1 MRSTTL
7 RETAAAA
14 AAPNRLGTVAQPD
27 DPDRLAP
34 DDAHILGMES
44 AVIMGHTLKLN
55 VLAPGTAPLD
65 VDALRA
71 AVQARLAGQP
81 RATQR
86 VDTSGPDARWVAAD
100 DFDIR
105 DHVRRL
111 TTPVCVSRADLWRAV
126 SGLMSEHLDRAK
138 PLWTFDVIGPLA
150 DGREAIAARVHH
162 AMADGIAAVK
172 FLDGVLWDS
181 HPERPSAPTAH
192 PAPAEVGRF
201 GEARRLPG
209 AVLREL
215 GHPTANSPLDRP
227 ITGSREL
234 AFTVASLAEM
244 KAIGAS
250 RPIRATVND
259 VLLAI
264 VAGGL
269 HEWLSLGEPA
279 ARRHGS
285 VRAQIPVSLHHR
297 DTDAAGL
304 ANHDSFMNVDLHHG
318 ESDPLTRLDRI
329 RADTSQ
335 RKRLDDAD
343 ELYDLFHALGRV
355 KHVGTAARRL
365 AGSPREFAVSISNV
379 PGPRTPVSVAGR
391 AVVNLFSSSEP
402 ALHHA
407 LRISAISCAGDVGIG
422 LCTDP
427 GALPDVAVLADCIGA
442 AYATLREAA
451 VGHP

>member
-1 MRSTTL
+1 MMREN
-7 RETAAAA
+7 RGV
-14 AAPNRLGTVAQPD
+14 APEDV
-27 DPDRLAP
+27 PDRLGA
-34 DDAHILGMES
+34 DDARILAVES

-55 VLAPGTAPLD
+55 VLEPGAAPLD
-65 VDALRA
+65 VDALRES
-71 AVQARLAGQP
+71 VLARLADEP

-86 VDTSGPDARWVAAD
+86 VDTTGAAPRWVEAT
-100 DFDIR
+100 DFDVR

-111 TTPVCVSRADLWRAV
+111 TTPAGGTRADLWRAV
-126 SGLMSEHLDRAK
+126 SGLMAEHLDRAR

-150 DGREAIAARVHH
+150 DGTEAIAVRIHH
-162 AMADGIAAVK
+162 AMADGIAGVR
-172 FLDGVLWDS
+172 FLDTVLWDA
-181 HPERPSAPTAH
+181 HAAPQARVAAH
-192 PAPAEVGRF
+192 PAPARVGRL

-215 GHPTANSPLDRP
+215 GHPVANSPLDRP

-250 RPIRATVND
+250 RPVRATVND

-264 VAGGL
+264 IAGGL
-269 HEWLSLGEPA
+269 HAWLNATNS
-279 ARRHGS
+279 RHGS
-285 VRAQIPVSLHHR
+285 VRAQIPVSLHQR
-297 DTDAAGL
+297 DEDAAGL
-304 ANHDSFMNVDLHHG
+304 GNHDSFMNIDLHHG
-318 ESDPLTRLDRI
+318 ESDPLRQLDRI

-355 KHVGTAARRL
+355 KPVGNAAQRL
-365 AGSPREFAVSISNV
+365 SRSSREFSVAISNV
-379 PGPRTPVSVAGR
+379 PGPRAPVSVAGR

-407 LRISAISCAGDVGIG
+407 LRISAISCADGVGIG

-427 GALPDVAVLADCIGA
+427 NALPGIADLAGHIEQSYA
-442 AYATLREAA
+442 ALRDAA
-451 VGHP
+451 LGGSDDAG